1 MSSTDWHV
9 LCEIWCKGENSLHA
23 LSPFEVKG
31 RLFTPLFFDS
41 MLFEVFWCL
50 WNLIILSLFNYLF
63 KIKLELACYAHF
75 KICHMVSCFTFCI
88 LNNCIFIMIIL
99 IYKIYTY
106 LVLDVGKDEDEIEM
120 ISLFATTVSLCHL
133 QLADKV
139 ICFSSDGINNKQSWK
154 FSSD

>member
-1 MSSTDWHV
+1 MPCHLLRLKGDYLHHYFLTACFLKFFGV
-9 LCEIWCKGENSLHA
+9 CEISLFCH
-23 LSPFEVKG
+23 
-31 RLFTPLFFDS
+31 
-41 MLFEVFWCL
+41 C
-50 WNLIILSLFNYLF
+50 LIIYL
-63 KIKLELACYAHF
+63 KLNLNWHAMHILRSATWYHVSHF

-133 QLADKV
+133 QLADKG